1 MIAIIDYGAGNLQSV
16 KKALDYLGEPNL
28 ITAKSSEIEA
38 ADALVLPGVGS
49 FGDAM
54 QSLTDSGLLETVR
67 AAALSDTPFLG
78 ICLGLQLLFPESEE
92 SEGVKGLGVLPGKI
106 IKFPGDMGLKIPQ
119 IGWNSINIRE
129 GCKLYAG
136 VPQNAYVYFVHSYYL
151 QAADPEVVAA
161 TAEYGN
167 ESFLVWMSKTA
178 ESSRASTSS
187 ICAMRATRWSAR
199 LNMIKRAPTNWCFWI
214 FPQPTKGA
222 AQ

>member
-106 IKFPGDMGLKIPQ
+106 IKVPGDMGLKIPQ

-161 TAEYGN
+161 TAEYGVT
-167 ESFLVWMSKTA
+167 FH
-178 ESSRASTSS
+178 ASVADEAHRLYATQFHPEKSGAVGLR
-187 ICAMRATRWSAR
+187 ILRNFAAM
-199 LNMIKRAPTNWCFWI
+199 
-214 FPQPTKGA
+214 QKGRG
-222 AQ
+222 

>member
-38 ADALVLPGVGS
+38 ADALILPGVGS

-54 QSLTDSGLLETVR
+54 QSLTNSGLLETVR

-92 SEGVKGLGVLPGKI
+92 SKGVKGLGVLSGKI

-161 TAEYGN
+161 KAEYGVT
-167 ESFLVWMSKTA
+167 FH
-178 ESSRASTSS
+178 ASVADEAHRLYATQFHPEKSGAVGLR
-187 ICAMRATRWSAR
+187 ILRNFAAM
-199 LNMIKRAPTNWCFWI
+199 
-214 FPQPTKGA
+214 QKGRG
-222 AQ
+222 

>member
-54 QSLTDSGLLETVR
+54 QSLSDSGLLETVR

-92 SEGVKGLGVLPGKI
+92 SKGVKGLGVLPGKI

-151 QAADPEVVAA
+151 QVADPEVVAA
-161 TAEYGN
+161 TAEYGVT
-167 ESFLVWMSKTA
+167 FH
-178 ESSRASTSS
+178 ASVADEAHRLYATQFHPEKSGAVGLR
-187 ICAMRATRWSAR
+187 ILRNFAAM
-199 LNMIKRAPTNWCFWI
+199 
-214 FPQPTKGA
+214 QKGRG
-222 AQ
+222 

>member
-54 QSLTDSGLLETVR
+54 QSLTNSGLLETVR

-92 SEGVKGLGVLPGKI
+92 SKGVKGLGVLPGKI

-161 TAEYGN
+161 KAEYGVT
-167 ESFLVWMSKTA
+167 FH
-178 ESSRASTSS
+178 ASVADEAHRLYATQFHPEKSGTVGLR
-187 ICAMRATRWSAR
+187 ILRNFAAM
-199 LNMIKRAPTNWCFWI
+199 
-214 FPQPTKGA
+214 QKGRG
-222 AQ
+222 

>member
-38 ADALVLPGVGS
+38 ADALILPGVGS

-54 QSLTDSGLLETVR
+54 QSLTNSGLLETVR

-92 SEGVKGLGVLPGKI
+92 SKGVKGLGVLPGKI

-161 TAEYGN
+161 KAEYGVT
-167 ESFLVWMSKTA
+167 FH
-178 ESSRASTSS
+178 ASVADEAHRLYATQFHPEKSGAVGLR
-187 ICAMRATRWSAR
+187 ILRNFAAM
-199 LNMIKRAPTNWCFWI
+199 
-214 FPQPTKGA
+214 QKGRG
-222 AQ
+222 

>member
-38 ADALVLPGVGS
+38 ADALILPGVGS

-54 QSLTDSGLLETVR
+54 QSLTNYGLLETVR

-92 SEGVKGLGVLPGKI
+92 SKGVKGLGVLPGKI

-129 GCKLYAG
+129 GCKLFAG

-161 TAEYGN
+161 TAEYGVT
-167 ESFLVWMSKTA
+167 FH
-178 ESSRASTSS
+178 ASVADEAHRLYATQFHPEKSGAVGLR
-187 ICAMRATRWSAR
+187 ILRNFAAM
-199 LNMIKRAPTNWCFWI
+199 
-214 FPQPTKGA
+214 QKGRG
-222 AQ
+222 

>member
-38 ADALVLPGVGS
+38 ADALILPGVGS

-54 QSLTDSGLLETVR
+54 QSLTNSGLLETVR

-78 ICLGLQLLFPESEE
+78 ICLGLQLLFPESGE
-92 SEGVKGLGVLPGKI
+92 SKGVKGLGVLPGKI

-119 IGWNSINIRE
+119 IGWNFINIRE

-161 TAEYGN
+161 TAEYGVT
-167 ESFLVWMSKTA
+167 FH
-178 ESSRASTSS
+178 ASVADEAHRLYATQFHPEKSGAVGLR
-187 ICAMRATRWSAR
+187 ILRNFAAM
-199 LNMIKRAPTNWCFWI
+199 
-214 FPQPTKGA
+214 QKGRG
-222 AQ
+222 

>member
-38 ADALVLPGVGS
+38 ADALILPGVGS

-54 QSLTDSGLLETVR
+54 QSLTNSGLLETVR

-78 ICLGLQLLFPESEE
+78 ICLGLQLLFPESGE
-92 SEGVKGLGVLPGKI
+92 SKGVKGLGVLPGKI
-106 IKFPGDMGLKIPQ
+106 IKFPGDMWLKIPQ

-151 QAADPEVVAA
+151 QAEDPEVVAA
-161 TAEYGN
+161 TAEYGVT
-167 ESFLVWMSKTA
+167 FH
-178 ESSRASTSS
+178 ASVADEAHRLYATQFHPEKSGAVGLR
-187 ICAMRATRWSAR
+187 ILRNFAAM
-199 LNMIKRAPTNWCFWI
+199 
-214 FPQPTKGA
+214 QKGRG
-222 AQ
+222 

>member
-38 ADALVLPGVGS
+38 ADALILPGVGS

-54 QSLTDSGLLETVR
+54 QSLKNSGLLETVR

-92 SEGVKGLGVLPGKI
+92 SEGVNGLGVLPGKI

-119 IGWNSINIRE
+119 IGWNSINMRTD
-129 GCKLYAG
+129 CPLYSG

-151 QAADPEVVAA
+151 QAEDSEVVAA
-161 TAEYGN
+161 TAEYGVT
-167 ESFLVWMSKTA
+167 FH
-178 ESSRASTSS
+178 ASVADEAHRLYATQFHPEKSGAVGLR
-187 ICAMRATRWSAR
+187 ILRNFAAM
-199 LNMIKRAPTNWCFWI
+199 
-214 FPQPTKGA
+214 QKGRG
-222 AQ
+222 

>member
-38 ADALVLPGVGS
+38 ADALILPGVGS

-54 QSLTDSGLLETVR
+54 QSLTNSGLLETVR

-78 ICLGLQLLFPESEE
+78 ICLGFQLLFPESEE
-92 SEGVKGLGVLPGKI
+92 SKGVKGLGVLPGKI

-161 TAEYGN
+161 TAEYGVT
-167 ESFLVWMSKTA
+167 FH
-178 ESSRASTSS
+178 ASVADEAHRLYATQFHPEKSGAVGLR
-187 ICAMRATRWSAR
+187 ILRNFAAM
-199 LNMIKRAPTNWCFWI
+199 
-214 FPQPTKGA
+214 QKGRG
-222 AQ
+222 

>member
-38 ADALVLPGVGS
+38 ADALILPGVGS

-92 SEGVKGLGVLPGKI
+92 SKGVKGLGVLPGKI

-161 TAEYGN
+161 TAEYGVT
-167 ESFLVWMSKTA
+167 FH
-178 ESSRASTSS
+178 ASVADEAHRLYATQFHPEKSGEVGLR
-187 ICAMRATRWSAR
+187 ILRNFAAM
-199 LNMIKRAPTNWCFWI
+199 
-214 FPQPTKGA
+214 QKGRG
-222 AQ
+222 

>member
-38 ADALVLPGVGS
+38 ADALILPGVGS

-92 SEGVKGLGVLPGKI
+92 LKGVKGLGVLPGKI

-161 TAEYGN
+161 TAEYGVT
-167 ESFLVWMSKTA
+167 FH
-178 ESSRASTSS
+178 ASVADEAHRLYATQFHPEKSGAVGLR
-187 ICAMRATRWSAR
+187 ILRNFAAM
-199 LNMIKRAPTNWCFWI
+199 
-214 FPQPTKGA
+214 QKGRG
-222 AQ
+222 

>member
-38 ADALVLPGVGS
+38 ADALILPGVGS

-92 SEGVKGLGVLPGKI
+92 SKGVKGLGVLPGKI

-161 TAEYGN
+161 KAEYGVT
-167 ESFLVWMSKTA
+167 FH
-178 ESSRASTSS
+178 ASVVDEAHRLYATQFHPEKSGAVGLR
-187 ICAMRATRWSAR
+187 ILRNFAAM
-199 LNMIKRAPTNWCFWI
+199 
-214 FPQPTKGA
+214 QKGRG
-222 AQ
+222 

>member
-38 ADALVLPGVGS
+38 ADALILPGVGS

-78 ICLGLQLLFPESEE
+78 ICLGLQLLFPESGE
-92 SEGVKGLGVLPGKI
+92 SKGVKGLGVLPGKI

-129 GCKLYAG
+129 DCKLYAG

-161 TAEYGN
+161 TAEYGVT
-167 ESFLVWMSKTA
+167 FH
-178 ESSRASTSS
+178 ASVADEAHRLYATQFHPEKSGAVG
-187 ICAMRATRWSAR
+187 IRILRNFAAM
-199 LNMIKRAPTNWCFWI
+199 
-214 FPQPTKGA
+214 QKGRG
-222 AQ
+222 

>member
-16 KKALDYLGEPNL
+16 KKALDYLGEPNF
-28 ITAKSSEIEA
+28 ITAKSSEIES
-38 ADALVLPGVGS
+38 ADALILPGVGS

-92 SEGVKGLGVLPGKI
+92 SKGVKGLGVLPGKI

-151 QAADPEVVAA
+151 QAAGPEVVAA
-161 TAEYGN
+161 TAEYGVT
-167 ESFLVWMSKTA
+167 FH
-178 ESSRASTSS
+178 ASVADEAHRLYATQFHPEKSGAVGLR
-187 ICAMRATRWSAR
+187 ILRNFAAM
-199 LNMIKRAPTNWCFWI
+199 
-214 FPQPTKGA
+214 QKGRG
-222 AQ
+222 

>member
-54 QSLTDSGLLETVR
+54 QSLSDSGLLETVR

-92 SEGVKGLGVLPGKI
+92 SKGVKGLGVLPGKI

-161 TAEYGN
+161 KAEYGVT
-167 ESFLVWMSKTA
+167 FH
-178 ESSRASTSS
+178 ASVADEAHRLYATQFHPEKSGAVGLR
-187 ICAMRATRWSAR
+187 ILRNFAAM
-199 LNMIKRAPTNWCFWI
+199 
-214 FPQPTKGA
+214 QKGRD
-222 AQ
+222 

>member
-16 KKALDYLGEPNL
+16 KKALDYLCEPNL

-54 QSLTDSGLLETVR
+54 QSLSDSGLLETVR

-92 SEGVKGLGVLPGKI
+92 SKGVKGLGVLPGKI
-106 IKFPGDMGLKIPQ
+106 IKFPGDMGVKIPQ

-151 QAADPEVVAA
+151 QATDPEVVAA
-161 TAEYGN
+161 TAEYGVT
-167 ESFLVWMSKTA
+167 FH
-178 ESSRASTSS
+178 ASVADEAHRLYATQFHPEKSGAVGLR
-187 ICAMRATRWSAR
+187 ILRNFAAM
-199 LNMIKRAPTNWCFWI
+199 
-214 FPQPTKGA
+214 QKGRG
-222 AQ
+222 

>member
-38 ADALVLPGVGS
+38 ADALILPGVGS

-54 QSLTDSGLLETVR
+54 QSLTNSGLLETVR

-92 SEGVKGLGVLPGKI
+92 SKGVKGLGVLPGKI

-161 TAEYGN
+161 KAEYGVT
-167 ESFLVWMSKTA
+167 FH
-178 ESSRASTSS
+178 ASV
-187 ICAMRATRWSAR
+187 ADEAHRLYATQFH
-199 LNMIKRAPTNWCFWI
+199 P
-214 FPQPTKGA
+214 
-222 AQ
+222 

>member
-38 ADALVLPGVGS
+38 ADALILPGVGS

-54 QSLTDSGLLETVR
+54 QSLTNSGLLETVR

-92 SEGVKGLGVLPGKI
+92 SKGVKGLGVLPGKI

-129 GCKLYAG
+129 GCKLFAG

-161 TAEYGN
+161 KAEYGVT
-167 ESFLVWMSKTA
+167 FH
-178 ESSRASTSS
+178 ASVADEAHRLYATQFHPEKSGAVGLR
-187 ICAMRATRWSAR
+187 ILRNFAAM
-199 LNMIKRAPTNWCFWI
+199 
-214 FPQPTKGA
+214 QKGRG
-222 AQ
+222 

>member
-16 KKALDYLGEPNL
+16 KNALDYLGEPNL

-92 SEGVKGLGVLPGKI
+92 SKGVKGLGVLPGKI

-161 TAEYGN
+161 TAEYGVT
-167 ESFLVWMSKTA
+167 FH
-178 ESSRASTSS
+178 ASVADEAHRLYATQFHPEKSGAVGLR
-187 ICAMRATRWSAR
+187 ILRNFAAM
-199 LNMIKRAPTNWCFWI
+199 
-214 FPQPTKGA
+214 QKGRG
-222 AQ
+222 

>member
-54 QSLTDSGLLETVR
+54 QSLSDSGLLETVR

-92 SEGVKGLGVLPGKI
+92 SKGVKGLGVLTGKI

-161 TAEYGN
+161 TAEYGVT
-167 ESFLVWMSKTA
+167 FH
-178 ESSRASTSS
+178 ASVADEAHRLYATQFHPEKSGAVGLR
-187 ICAMRATRWSAR
+187 ILRNFAAM
-199 LNMIKRAPTNWCFWI
+199 
-214 FPQPTKGA
+214 QKGRG
-222 AQ
+222 

>member
-92 SEGVKGLGVLPGKI
+92 SKGVKGLGVLPGKI

-161 TAEYGN
+161 TAEYGVT
-167 ESFLVWMSKTA
+167 FH
-178 ESSRASTSS
+178 ASVADEAHRLYATQFHPEKSGAVGLR
-187 ICAMRATRWSAR
+187 ILRNFAAM
-199 LNMIKRAPTNWCFWI
+199 
-214 FPQPTKGA
+214 QKGRD
-222 AQ
+222 